1 MWHVIKN
8 AAAGV
13 PMEHELL
20 NKQKA
25 LEGQVAEDV
34 RDAEESDAKNE
45 SGESKQGGVCIQ
57 SKHRSGSQWV
67 SLEDAVGCVG

>member
-8 AAAGV
+8 VAAAV
-13 PMEHELL
+13 PMGHELL

-34 RDAEESDAKNE
+34 RNAEESDAKNE
-45 SGESKQGGVCIQ
+45 SGESK
-57 SKHRSGSQWV
+57 
-67 SLEDAVGCVG
+67 